1 MSRTETK
8 NFDSGSG
15 TAGTGISGRKKAGEF
30 AVLWINIRELL
41 SLSEKNKRKNIFP
54 KINSKIYKFSGF
66 FPARYSGTGTA
77 QTGIE
82 ILGSCSSH
90 PLVINGDDNEMMIND
105 DD

>member
-1 MSRTETK
+1 MKIE
-8 NFDSGSG
+8 
-15 TAGTGISGRKKAGEF
+15 
-30 AVLWINIRELL
+30 
-41 SLSEKNKRKNIFP
+41 RKNIFP

-82 ILGSCSSH
+82 ILGSCSAH